1 MPPRGPPRGNPR
13 GGGGPPRARGTAPP
27 GRGGGGGGPGRGGGG
42 RGQPPAQTGGRGGAQ
57 LALAQHVI
65 AIGVKKPG
73 YGREGRPFQV
83 YTNHFGAEI
92 SENIIS
98 HYDGQFSPTRF
109 RFLILLVLS
118 CNVAC
123 FGIHVRFSRLSRYA

>member
-13 GGGGPPRARGTAPP
+13 GGGGPPFRARGAPP
-27 GRGGGGGGPGRGGGG
+27 PGLSRGGPGRGGPPPTAGG
-42 RGQPPAQTGGRGGAQ
+42 AGRGAQ
-57 LALAQHVI
+57 LALAQHVQ

-83 YTNHFGAEI
+83 FTNHFGAEI

-98 HYDGQFSPTRF
+98 HYDGQLSHTRF
-109 RFLILLVLS
+109 DS
-118 CNVAC
+118 
-123 FGIHVRFSRLSRYA
+123 